1 MRRKKT
7 ILTSVLLAA
16 CCAFPFYASGQPTAQ
31 TSSANGADGMS
42 ETERRAR
49 QGDADAQLK
58 LGLMYAL
65 GKGMRQDYAQALH
78 WLELAAKQG
87 HASAQF
93 NLGVMYDEGKGVRQD
108 HAQARHWYELAA
120 KQGHASAQSNLGLM
134 YA

>member
-1 MRRKKT
+1 
-7 ILTSVLLAA
+7 
-16 CCAFPFYASGQPTAQ
+16 
-31 TSSANGADGMS
+31 MS

-93 NLGVMYDEGKGVRQD
+93 NLGVMYAKGEGVRQD
-108 HAQARHWYELAA
+108 LSKA
-120 KQGHASAQSNLGLM
+120 KDLFGRACDDGNQNGCDAYRKLNERGVR
-134 YA
+134 